1 MNIRHTDLQI
11 NKRHQATNQNSL
23 EMLTSGIS
31 ISGKEPINV
40 NNRRGEQ
47 TEECSESNND
57 KVSHGQTQGWDAT
70 KVRILTGILVELGR
84 AGIHGTGEGWLGHGE
99 FSWLCKVRVVC
110 RSVVGQGSQ
119 MNVRLMPSKIYDKLD
134 VGFDSPNDVD
144 EHAVKSQTFLFF
156 DLMPSNILALP

>member
-70 KVRILTGILVELGR
+70 KVRILTSILVELGR

-119 MNVRLMPSKIYDKLD
+119 MTVRLMPSK
-134 VGFDSPNDVD
+134 FM
-144 EHAVKSQTFLFF
+144 TTR
-156 DLMPSNILALP
+156 MLALILRMMLMSMQSKSKVVKLFCSLI